1 MEKVSSVMALRF
13 NEIEKASGSVKIG
26 TTDTNAGLIVL
37 YIRLILFWR
46 ARDRFYHLGLSKV
59 LCSIF
64 SSQELRRSLQ
74 VRWQDEWIV
83 QNRSGR
89 SGRI

>member
-37 YIRLILFWR
+37 YIRLI
-46 ARDRFYHLGLSKV
+46 
-59 LCSIF
+59 
-64 SSQELRRSLQ
+64 
-74 VRWQDEWIV
+74 
-83 QNRSGR
+83 
-89 SGRI
+89 

>member
-46 ARDRFYHLGLSKV
+46 ARDRFYHFGVIKGSLFNFQFPRTAQK
-59 LCSIF
+59 
-64 SSQELRRSLQ
+64 SSSPVAR
-74 VRWQDEWIV
+74 
-83 QNRSGR
+83 
-89 SGRI
+89 